1 MIRIAL
7 VEDDASYRQ
16 ELKAYLEQYA
26 RENGEEIE
34 VKAFTDGDEIA
45 QDYRAEYDII
55 FMDILMRFMN
65 GMQAARE
72 IRKKDEEVIIIF
84 VTNTAQYA
92 ISGYEVNALD
102 YVLKPINYYAFSKTL
117 ERALAKIK
125 RDEEKFIVI
134 SNKYSAYKVNENAIE
149 YVEINGHSLVYH
161 TRDGDFTAVGTM
173 KEVEEELSGDHFFRC
188 NKCFLVNLKYVD
200 AIQGDDAL
208 VAGEPVQISR
218 SRKKAFMEALNAY
231 MSRRA

>member
-26 RENGEEIE
+26 RENGEEID
-34 VKAFTDGDEIA
+34 VKTFADGDEIA

-65 GMQAARE
+65 GMQAPRE

-102 YVLKPINYYAFSKTL
+102 YVLKPINYYAFSKTM
-117 ERALAKIK
+117 ERALAKVK

-134 SNKYSAYKVNENAIE
+134 SNKYSAYKVNENAIQ
-149 YVEINGHSLVYH
+149 YVEINGHSLIYH
-161 TRDGDFTAVGTM
+161 TRDGDFGAVGTM
-173 KEVEEELSGDHFFRC
+173 KEVEEELSGEHFFRC

-200 AIQGDDAL
+200 AIEGDDAL
-208 VAGEPVQISR
+208 VAGKPVQISR
-218 SRKKAFMEALNAY
+218 SRKKPFMEALNAY

>member
-26 RENGEEIE
+26 RENGEEID

-45 QDYRAEYDII
+45 QDYRAGYDII
-55 FMDILMRFMN
+55 FMDIMMRFMN

>member
-26 RENGEEIE
+26 RENGEEID

-45 QDYRAEYDII
+45 QDYRAGYDII
-55 FMDILMRFMN
+55 FMDIIMRFMN

-117 ERALAKIK
+117 ERALEKIK

-173 KEVEEELSGDHFFRC
+173 KELEEELSGDHFFRC

>member
-26 RENGEEIE
+26 RENGEEID
-34 VKAFTDGDEIA
+34 VKTFADGDEIA

-102 YVLKPINYYAFSKTL
+102 YVLKPINYYAFSKTM
-117 ERALAKIK
+117 ERALAKVK

-134 SNKYSAYKVNENAIE
+134 
-149 YVEINGHSLVYH
+149 
-161 TRDGDFTAVGTM
+161 F
-173 KEVEEELSGDHFFRC
+173 
-188 NKCFLVNLKYVD
+188 
-200 AIQGDDAL
+200 Q
-208 VAGEPVQISR
+208 
-218 SRKKAFMEALNAY
+218 
-231 MSRRA
+231 

>member
-26 RENGEEIE
+26 RENGEEID
-34 VKAFTDGDEIA
+34 VKTFADGDEIA

-102 YVLKPINYYAFSKTL
+102 YVLKPINYYAFSKTM
-117 ERALAKIK
+117 ERALAKVK

-134 SNKYSAYKVNENAIE
+134 SNKYSAYKVNENAIQ
-149 YVEINGHSLVYH
+149 YVEINGHSLIYH
-161 TRDGDFTAVGTM
+161 TRDGDFGAVGTM
-173 KEVEEELSGDHFFRC
+173 KEVEEELSGEHFFRC

-200 AIQGDDAL
+200 AIEGDDAL
-208 VAGEPVQISR
+208 VAGKPVQISR
-218 SRKKAFMEALNAY
+218 SRKKPFMEALNAY

>member
-26 RENGEEIE
+26 RENGEEID
-34 VKAFTDGDEIA
+34 VKTFADGDEIA

-102 YVLKPINYYAFSKTL
+102 YVLKPINYYAFSKTM
-117 ERALAKIK
+117 ERALAKVK

-134 SNKYSAYKVNENAIE
+134 SNKYSAYKVNENAIQ
-149 YVEINGHSLVYH
+149 YVEINGHSLIYH
-161 TRDGDFTAVGTM
+161 TRDGDFGAVGTM
-173 KEVEEELSGDHFFRC
+173 KEVEEELSGEHFFRC

-200 AIQGDDAL
+200 AIEGDDAL

-218 SRKKAFMEALNAY
+218 SRKKPFMEALNAY

>member
-7 VEDDASYRQ
+7 VEDDAQYRR
-16 ELKAYLEQYA
+16 ELKQYLEQYA
-26 RENGEEIE
+26 REKCEELDIRI
-34 VKAFTDGDEIA
+34 FTDGDEIA

-102 YVLKPINYYAFSKTL
+102 YVLKPINYYAFSKTM
-117 ERALAKIK
+117 ERALSKVK
-125 RDEEKFIVI
+125 RAEDKFIVI
-134 SNKYSAYKVNENAIE
+134 SNKRSAYKVNENAVA
-149 YVEINGHSLVYH
+149 YVEINGHSLIYH
-161 TRDGDFTAVGTM
+161 TRDGDYNAVGTM
-173 KEVEEELSGDHFFRC
+173 KEVEEELVGDSFFRC
-188 NKCFLVNLKYVD
+188 NKCYLVNLKYVD
-200 AIQGDDAL
+200 AIEGDDAL
-208 VAGEPVQISR
+208 VDGVPVQISR

>member
-72 IRKKDEEVIIIF
+72 IRKQDEEVIIIF

-102 YVLKPINYYAFSKTL
+102 YVLKPINYYAFSKTM
-117 ERALAKIK
+117 ERALAKVK
-125 RDEEKFIVI
+125 RGEERFIVI
-134 SNKYSAYKVNENAIE
+134 SNKHSTYKVNENAVQ

>member
-26 RENGEEIE
+26 RENGEEID
-34 VKAFTDGDEIA
+34 VKTFADGYEIA

-102 YVLKPINYYAFSKTL
+102 YVLKPINYYAFSKTM
-117 ERALAKIK
+117 ERALAKVK

-134 SNKYSAYKVNENAIE
+134 SNKYSAYKVNENAIQ
-149 YVEINGHSLVYH
+149 YVEINGHSLIYH
-161 TRDGDFTAVGTM
+161 TRDGDFGAVGTM
-173 KEVEEELSGDHFFRC
+173 KEVEEELSGEHFFRC

-200 AIQGDDAL
+200 AIEGDDAL

-218 SRKKAFMEALNAY
+218 SRKKPFMEALNAY